1 MVHSTKI
8 LASAMVGVASLFLA
22 FSPALAQT
30 NTPDKPIRFVVPY
43 SAGGP
48 TDIVARAIGQKLTDA
63 IHQTVIIDNKPGGNE
78 IIGADHVA
86 KSAPDGTTF
95 LFATDAGL
103 SLNKYLYSK
112 LPYDPEK
119 DFVPVTRI
127 ADAQMVL
134 VAPTNV
140 ETLADFIKQGK
151 AAPGALSYAS
161 AGLGNTS
168 HLAMEWFA
176 SLNTMTLTHVPY
188 KGAAAAFPDLATG
201 RVSGMFT
208 AVTAALP
215 QIQQGKLKALAMS
228 GPKRLAALPNVPTF
242 TELGYKDF
250 EASFYLGLVAP
261 KGTPPAIVNRMA
273 TELRKILST
282 PEFKAHSIDTWGLEP
297 IGDSPAEFAAYLK
310 RDFARSA
317 QRIKIANVKLD

>member
-1 MVHSTKI
+1 MYPTTRF
-8 LASAMVGVASLFLA
+8 LASAMVGVASIFL
-22 FSPALAQT
+22 STTPASAQASY
-30 NTPDKPIRFVVPY
+30 PDKPIRFVVPY

-48 TDIVARAIGQKLTDA
+48 TDIVARAVGQKLTEA
-63 IHQTVIIDNKPGGNE
+63 LGQTVIIDNKPGGNE

-86 KSAPDGTTF
+86 KSAPDGYTF

-103 SLNKYLYSK
+103 SLNKYLYAK

-119 DFVPVTRI
+119 DFAPVTRI
-127 ADAQMVL
+127 ADAQMLL
-134 VAPTNV
+134 VAPPGSGSLSEFVARAKT
-140 ETLADFIKQGK
+140 T
-151 AAPGALSYAS
+151 PGAVSYAS

-176 SLNTMTLTHVPY
+176 SLNQITMTHVPY
-188 KGAAAAFPDLATG
+188 KGAAAAFPDLASG

-215 QIQQGKLKALAMS
+215 QIQQGKLIGLAMS

-242 TELGYKDF
+242 NELGYKDF

-261 KGTPPAIVNRMA
+261 KGTPPAIVNKIA
-273 TELRKILST
+273 GELRKILTT
-282 PEFKAHSIDTWGLEP
+282 PQFKAHSIDAWGLEP
-297 IGDSPAEFAAYLK
+297 VGESPAEFAAFLK

>member
-1 MVHSTKI
+1 MVHSAKA
-8 LASAMVGVASLFLA
+8 LASAVVGVASLFLA
-22 FSPALAQT
+22 LPTAVAQSHY
-30 NTPDKPIRFVVPY
+30 PDKPIRFVVPY

-48 TDIVARAIGQKLTDA
+48 ADIVARAIGQKLTDA
-63 IHQTVIIDNKPGGNE
+63 IGQTVIIDNKPGGNE

-86 KSAPDGTTF
+86 KSAPDGYTF

-127 ADAQMVL
+127 ADAQMLL
-134 VAPTNV
+134 VAPTSV
-140 ETLADFIKQGK
+140 GTLGDFVKQSQ
-151 AAPGALSYAS
+151 ATPGAASYAS

-176 SLNTMTLTHVPY
+176 SLNNMTLTHVPY
-188 KGAAAAFPDLATG
+188 KGAAAAFTDLATG
-201 RVSGMFT
+201 RVGSMFT

-242 TELGYKDF
+242 AELGYKDF

-261 KGTPPAIVNRMA
+261 KGTPPVIVNRMA
-273 TELRKILST
+273 TELRKILT
-282 PEFKAHSIDTWGLEP
+282 APEFKAHSIDAWGLEP
-297 IGDSPAEFAAYLK
+297 TGESPAEFAAYLK